1 MKKRVILFFT
11 GFGKFGK
18 ILENP
23 TTFLSKALKDLLDKE
38 PIDDVVLYQNHVITV
53 SIEHCDEALNQI
65 YQKINDMIDEE
76 KLSQDGFINHYV
88 VLHMGVYQGSGAFRV
103 EI

>member
-38 PIDDVVLYQNHVITV
+38 PIDDVVLY
-53 SIEHCDEALNQI
+53 
-65 YQKINDMIDEE
+65 
-76 KLSQDGFINHYV
+76 
-88 VLHMGVYQGSGAFRV
+88 
-103 EI
+103 